1 MPRWTALADFLVSR
15 GMPTDV
21 AALRREHLE
30 AFMEDQLA
38 NWKPATA
45 ANRYSGI
52 RPFFTWLVDEGE
64 FRESP
69 MARMRKPKLPEFAPP
84 ILADDELRRI
94 LAACEGQAFADRRD
108 TAIVRT
114 LLSTGARLSE
124 LVNLR
129 WTPAD
134 ASTNDVDLDLG
145 IIRILSG
152 KGRRERI
159 SHLGAKAV
167 RAIDRYLRLRAKHP
181 HVAAGW
187 LWLGEKGRMT
197 DSGIAQALR
206 RRGAVAGVPQLHAHL
221 FRHTYAHEAL
231 SSGMQEG
238 EVMAPRRLAQP
249 GDVEPLREE
258 RRARPGDRRS
268 PPPWDWRSSLGWRRR
283 RRLTA
288 VPACSRAALR
298 GGRPRRSA
306 AGRVL
311 VIDSESVPWAA
322 VLSRGSVR
330 SAGGCLFCLLD

>member
-1 MPRWTALADFLVSR
+1 MPSASSTRAMVTRGDLSANVTSFGRHLRAANLSPATQRTYLAALDRLADFLASR

-21 AALRREHLE
+21 AAIRREHLE

-64 FRESP
+64 VRESP

-84 ILADDELRRI
+84 ILTDDELRRI

-108 TAIVRT
+108 AAIVRT

-129 WTPAD
+129 WTPATS
-134 ASTNDVDLDLG
+134 STNDVDLDLG

-167 RAIDRYLRLRAKHP
+167 RALDRYLRLRAKHP
-181 HVAAGW
+181 HRPSQW
-187 LWLGEKGRMT
+187 LWLGEKGGMT

-206 RRGAVAGVPQLHAHL
+206 RRGVAAGVPELHAHL

-238 EVMAPRRLAQP
+238 EVMALAGWRSREMLSRYAKSAERDRAIAAARRL
-249 GDVEPLREE
+249 GI
-258 RRARPGDRRS
+258 GDR
-268 PPPWDWRSSLGWRRR
+268 L
-283 RRLTA
+283 
-288 VPACSRAALR
+288 
-298 GGRPRRSA
+298 
-306 AGRVL
+306 
-311 VIDSESVPWAA
+311 
-322 VLSRGSVR
+322 
-330 SAGGCLFCLLD
+330 